1 MDHRQDCIA
10 RAEMC
15 QDLAARANGSLR
27 RAELL
32 ELAITWRLLAEQHE
46 SLLQSRKRLAELT

>member
-1 MDHRQDCIA
+1 MDNRHQCIA
-10 RAEMC
+10 HAETC
-15 QDLAARANGSLR
+15 QDLAAKAKGSLR

-46 SLLQSRKRLAELT
+46 SLLQSQKRLAELT